1 MAKRLSW
8 VAALALVAGGV
19 GFASAQSWAEVG
31 EAGDLPGTAQ
41 TPVGV
46 GALTTITGNLLTT
59 GDADMYL
66 INIPNPGAGFEAKT
80 SGNST
85 TIDTQLFLFD
95 AAGMGV
101 THNDDDPLGTVL
113 QSRISN
119 AFVTT
124 PGNYLLAISRYN
136 RDPQSA
142 GGLIWANSPFNVER
156 APDGPGAGQP
166 ITSWVNTNAGGDYQI
181 DLRGANFVPEPASLT
196 LLALGGLALIRRR
209 R

>member
-1 MAKRLSW
+1 MAKKLSW
-8 VAALALVAGGV
+8 AAVLALLAGGV
-19 GFASAQSWAEVG
+19 GVASAQVWAESGDAG
-31 EAGDLPGTAQ
+31 ELPGTAQ

-46 GALTTITGNLLTT
+46 GALTTITGNLL

-95 AAGMGV
+95 PAGMGV
-101 THNDDDPLGTVL
+101 VHDDDDPAGGL
-113 QSRISN
+113 QSKITNS
-119 AFVTT
+119 FVTT
-124 PGNYLLAISRYN
+124 PGNYLLAVSQYN
-136 RDPQSA
+136 YDPSSA

-156 APDGPGAGQP
+156 VPDGPGAGSP
-166 ITSWVNTNAGGDYQI
+166 VVSWGAGGQPGGAYQI
-181 DLRGANFVPEPASLT
+181 DLRGAEFVPEPASLS